1 MPGRNAKR
9 QKAVTS
15 RRTPVSFAEDLAERG
30 ATGASLEDQDWFIE
44 ISNMNVVAFRRDY
57 LGRIGAPEHSEY
69 GDRCI
74 VATKGGRKLRVY
86 GAATTLADLRSWF
99 EDGPRDKTAAEAAED
114 ALETIEQR

>member
-1 MPGRNAKR
+1 M
-9 QKAVTS
+9 
-15 RRTPVSFAEDLAERG
+15 AERG

-86 GAATTLADLRSWF
+86 GAATTLADPRSWF